1 MEILKTENRD
11 SLIIHNNKIFTFPPN
26 LPLKKGGFV
35 AEKG

>member
-1 MEILKTENRD
+1 MEILKTEKDN
-11 SLIIHNNKIFTFPPN
+11 SPIVYYKIFTFPPN